1 MNDDTID
8 PYDAELLQ
16 LISDLEGRLDPKTI
30 FYAKD
35 FVKHGEYE
43 VCLEAIISNL
53 ESRGRPVPAEIL
65 NKIIEESV
73 GWGIKEDLY
82 KVLRPE

>member
-1 MNDDTID
+1 MNDDAID

-16 LISDLEGRLDPKTI
+16 LISNLEGRIHPHVIKE
-30 FYAKD
+30 AKEL
-35 FVKHGEYE
+35 VEHGEYE

>member
-1 MNDDTID
+1 MNNDAID

-16 LISDLEGRLDPKTI
+16 LISNLEGRIAPKTI
-30 FYAKD
+30 SFAKEL
-35 FVKHGEYE
+35 VEHGEYE

>member
-1 MNDDTID
+1 MNENTIS

-16 LISDLEGRLDPKTI
+16 LISKLEGLLSPQVI
-30 FYAKD
+30 AGAKED
-35 FVKHGEYE
+35 VKYGEYQ
-43 VCLEAIISNL
+43 VCLEGIISAL
-53 ESRGRPVPAEIL
+53 RSDGRPVPAEIL